1 MAPFLS
7 RTSPSSAAGLMVVTV
22 LIVFETVVVFVLQRV
37 SPTEHLGAI
46 YLLGILVA
54 AAFWRL
60 AVAVIASIA
69 SAVAFDWVRS
79 WPADHFFAIELRH
92 LVMHATL
99 LVVAVCANALAQL
112 ARARADEADQ
122 RRREADLSAEL
133 AQLTLRADDLD
144 ALLDAAARRLA
155 DVLGLQSALLV
166 RGTVQASGAQ
176 LEVFLRDNDYVLAT
190 LLIPRDVPARTMRR
204 LRQRVVPALE
214 AILRVACD
222 REAIASALEASH
234 QELERFFGLSSDLLC
249 IGQRSHL
256 LRVNPAFERVLG
268 YSRSELVS
276 RPLLTFVVPEDHSST
291 REVLA
296 RVARASGSS
305 RFENRM
311 LRKDGSKCWLE
322 WSVRAHGGL
331 FYAAARDVTE
341 RRLEQ
346 DRLRD
351 AQRTIEAN
359 NAQLADLAVQQT
371 GLRRIATLVAR
382 GVAPSEVFAAVV
394 EEIAKY
400 LDVSGA
406 VLIRNQPSGGTVRV
420 AGLGVGVDVDPLDVR
435 APIIVHDRPWG
446 AIAIASSRAG
456 GLPGDTQTRLEDFA
470 DLAAMA
476 IANATAREELRA
488 SRARIVTA
496 ADNARRRLERDLH
509 DGAQQRLETLKLEV
523 RMAHDCVP
531 AEMRELRVQ
540 TARIMV
546 DLAGVSEEL
555 HEFSRGVHP
564 AVLAAGLPAAL
575 RTLARRSTIPVAL
588 DVDVERELPE
598 SVQVAAYYV
607 VSEALTNT
615 AKHAHAE
622 QVSASAALH
631 DTHLHIVIQDDGVG
645 GADPRKGS
653 GLVGLVDRVEA
664 LGGRLRVAS
673 PVGAGTSLYV
683 DLPLPTGAHPLELAC
698 DDTTL
703 H

>member
-1 MAPFLS
+1 
-7 RTSPSSAAGLMVVTV
+7 MVVAV
-22 LIVFETVVVFVLQRV
+22 LIILETAVVFVLQRI

-46 YLLGILVA
+46 YLLGVLVA

-60 AVAVIASIA
+60 IVAVFASIA
-69 SAVAFDWVRS
+69 SAVGFDWVRS
-79 WPADHFFAIELRH
+79 WPADHFFSIEFRH

-99 LVVAVCANALAQL
+99 LVVAVCANALARL

-122 RRREADLSAEL
+122 RRHEADLSAEL
-133 AQLTLRADDLD
+133 AHLTLRADDLD
-144 ALLDAAARRLA
+144 ALMDEAAQRLA
-155 DVLGLQSALLV
+155 DVLDLPSALLE
-166 RGTVQASGAQ
+166 RGRVQASGRTVAI
-176 LEVFLRDNDYVLAT
+176 FLRDDDYVLAT
-190 LLIPRDVPARTMRR
+190 LLVPEDLPARTMHR
-204 LRQRVVPALE
+204 LRKRVVPALE

-249 IGQRSHL
+249 ICQRTHF
-256 LRVNPAFERVLG
+256 LRVNPEFERVLG

-276 RPLLTFVVPEDHSST
+276 RPLLEFVVPEDRSNT
-291 REVLA
+291 REALA
-296 RVARASGSS
+296 GVARTSRST

-311 LRKDGSKCWLE
+311 LRKDGSTCWLE
-322 WSVRAHGGL
+322 WSVRSHGGL
-331 FYAAARDVTE
+331 FYAAGRDVTE
-341 RRLEQ
+341 RRREQ
-346 DRLRD
+346 DRLRA

-382 GVAPSEVFAAVV
+382 GVTPSEVFAAVV
-394 EEIAKY
+394 EEIVRY

-406 VLIRNQPSGGTVRV
+406 VLIRNQPGGETVQV
-420 AGLGVGVDVDPLDVR
+420 AGLGAGLDVDSLDVQ
-435 APIIVHDRPWG
+435 APIIVHDQPWG
-446 AIAIASSRAG
+446 AVAITSSRFDC
-456 GLPGDTQTRLEDFA
+456 LPADTQTRLEDFA
-470 DLAAMA
+470 ELAAMA

-523 RMAHDCVP
+523 RMAHDCIP
-531 AEMRELRVQ
+531 AELCELRLQ
-540 TARIMV
+540 TARILT
-546 DLAGVSEEL
+546 DLAAVSDDL
-555 HEFSRGVHP
+555 HEFSRGIHP

-575 RTLARRSTIPVAL
+575 RTLARRSGIPVIL

-622 QVSASAALH
+622 QVSASAALD
-631 DTHLHIVIQDDGVG
+631 DTHLHIVIEDDGVG

-664 LGGRLRVAS
+664 LGGRLRVLS
-673 PVGAGTSLYV
+673 PVGAGTSLHV
-683 DLPLPTGAHPLELAC
+683 DLPLPVGSAQSYAPA
-698 DDTTL
+698 TTPMSASG
-703 H
+703 